1 MEPMDK
7 DGLLAKVRDGEVT
20 VLDVRPVEEYRAGHI
35 PGALSVPLE
44 ELEHRLS
51 ELPKNQEIVAYCR
64 GPYCVLTIEAVEL
77 LRARGFQAIRLE
89 DGIQDWRSRGFRVA
103 VDEEP

>member
-1 MEPMDK
+1 MS
-7 DGLLAKVRDGEVT
+7 T
-20 VLDVRPVEEYRAGHI
+20 VLLIRTDASKMRSTNNLLESG
-35 PGALSVPLE
+35 VPLE